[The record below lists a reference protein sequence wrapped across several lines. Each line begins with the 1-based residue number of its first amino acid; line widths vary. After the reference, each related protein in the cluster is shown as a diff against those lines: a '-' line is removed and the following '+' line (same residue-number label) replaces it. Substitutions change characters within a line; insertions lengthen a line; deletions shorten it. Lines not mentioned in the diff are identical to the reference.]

1 MSKIK
6 DILLGIWGALCVLFY
21 VLLKVKDKQI
31 ERQDQTIDQLNDEV
45 RNKEA
50 ALQASKQ
57 LGKVNHE
64 KSKRESFVDGLDD
77 DGVNELLNEKGWIA
91 KRDRSESDPM

>member
-1 MSKIK
+1 MNKIK
-6 DILLGIWGALCVLFY
+6 DILLMIGGALSVFFY
-21 VLLKVKDKQI
+21 ALLKVKDKQI

-64 KSKRESFVDGLDD
+64 KNKRESFVDGLDD